1 MGDDGQA
8 AEAYDRLA
16 PAYDEFNADN
26 SYEQWLGEVLLPEM
40 EKRGLRQTGGRV
52 LDIGCGTGR
61 AFPPFLKRGWRIS
74 GCDVSSEMLSLA
86 RDKYGDRAG
95 VESLWQDD
103 IRSLQKA
110 AVPFDLVLALNDV
123 VNYLTEDGDLERAF
137 AAMQA
142 NRAAD
147 GLVCF
152 DANSLDLYESD
163 WLAGSSGE
171 MSQRGWVW
179 TGLTEDAAPGQVFEA
194 EIRGQDTEPSLHR
207 QRHWP
212 RPSIEAALESVG
224 LSCLVVLGQRE
235 EEGRILLE
243 DPPEES
249 RHYKTIYIAGTA

>member
-1 MGDDGQA
+1 MGDVGKA
-8 AEAYDRLA
+8 AEAYDLLA

-40 EKRGLRQTGGRV
+40 EKLGLRAGGRA

-61 AFPPFLKRGWRIS
+61 AFPPLLERGWRVAGS
-74 GCDVSSEMLSLA
+74 DVSRGMLDLA
-86 RDKYGDRAG
+86 REKFGDDPG
-95 VESLWQDD
+95 VISIRQAD
-103 IRSLQKA
+103 IRDLPQDER
-110 AVPFDLVLALNDV
+110 PFDLVLALNDV

-137 AAMQA
+137 AGMQA

-152 DANSLDLYESD
+152 DANSLDLYASN
-163 WLAGSSGE
+163 WLADSAGE

-179 TGLTEDAAPGQVFEA
+179 TGLTADASPGAVFEV
-194 EIRGQDTEPSLHR
+194 EVSGRGMEPSLHR

-212 RPSIEAALESVG
+212 RPAIEAALDSVG
-224 LSCLVVLGQRE
+224 LSCLAVLGQRE
-235 EEGRILLE
+235 EEGKIVLE

-249 RHYKTIYIAGTA
+249 RHYKTIYIAGVP